1 MSTADDIVKADD
13 GGIDRRTLLR
23 YAATTAASV
32 AAGGLLQACGS
43 SASSGGGAGAAA
55 AAAAPTVK
63 PAVDGDLSWYTWEQY
78 VPPKVVKAFEKEYGV
93 KVKQTF
99 FASSQESLH
108 KVAAGVP
115 YDLITTS
122 STFMEQFAG
131 GKLLQSFDPGDL
143 KNWSELA
150 PYFEAPWYDHDK
162 YRYTIPY
169 GYGPTGIMYRK
180 DKVGEVAGDW
190 NEMWNHPEAKG
201 HIYLLSSQG
210 DTLGM
215 SLVRN
220 GADCNSAKPD
230 EVAKAADELLKLK
243 PSVASL
249 TTDLTPPVARG
260 DAWLMEGWATPVYL
274 GVTQSKNADNI
285 GFVTPKAGPMIACDT
300 LSISRKAKSPGTAL
314 LFMDWLLKPENNA
327 QLGAFTILRTGAKA
341 GNEAFSTAIKKYPIF
356 DFADDLLTPASNWKR
371 APTGAR
377 AQLWNQQWARVSA

>member
-1 MSTADDIVKADD
+1 MSTADDKAMAGDG

-23 YAATTAASV
+23 YAAASAATV

-43 SASSGGGAGAAA
+43 ASSATRSGAAPK
-55 AAAAPTVK
+55 PTVK
-63 PAVDGDLSWYTWEQY
+63 PVADGDLSWYTWEEY

-93 KVKQTF
+93 KVRQTF

-131 GKLLQSFDPGDL
+131 GNLLQTFDPGAL
-143 KNWSELA
+143 RNWGELA
-150 PYFEAPWYDHDK
+150 TYFESPWYDHDRF
-162 YRYTIPY
+162 RYSIPY

-180 DKVGEVAGDW
+180 DKVGEVSGDW
-190 NEMWNHPEAKG
+190 HELWNHPEAKG

-220 GADCNSAKPD
+220 GADCNSSDPG

-243 PSVASL
+243 PLVASL

-274 GVTQSKNADNI
+274 GVTQSKHADQI

-300 LSISRKAKSPGTAL
+300 LSISRKAKAPGTAL
-314 LFMDWLLKPENNA
+314 LFIDWMLKPENNA
-327 QLGAFTILRTGAKA
+327 QLGAFTVLRTGAKA
-341 GNEAFSTAIKKYPIF
+341 GDEAFADAIRKYPIF
-356 DFADDLLTPASNWKR
+356 DFSDDLLVPAENWKR

>member
-1 MSTADDIVKADD
+1 MSTADEKSMT
-13 GGIDRRTLLR
+13 GGGMNRRALLR
-23 YAATTAASV
+23 YAAAGAASV
-32 AAGGLLQACGS
+32 AAGGVLQACGS
-43 SASSGGGAGAAA
+43 SSSGSGGKAGP
-55 AAAAPTVK
+55 APKPSVK
-63 PAVDGDLSWYTWEQY
+63 PVADGDLSWYTWEEY

-131 GKLLQSFDPGDL
+131 GGLLQTFDPGTL
-143 KNWSELA
+143 KNWGELA
-150 PYFEAPWYDHDK
+150 TYFESPWYDHGQF
-162 YRYTIPY
+162 RYSMPY

-180 DKVGEVAGDW
+180 SKVGEITADW
-190 NEMWNHPEAKG
+190 HEMWNHPEAKG

-220 GADCNSAKPD
+220 GADANSANPG
-230 EVAKAADELLKLK
+230 EVTKAADELLKLK
-243 PSVASL
+243 PLVASF

-260 DAWLMEGWATPVYL
+260 DAWLMEGWATPVYI
-274 GVTQSKNADNI
+274 GVTQSKNADDI
-285 GFVTPKAGPMIACDT
+285 GFVTPSNGPMMACDT
-300 LSISRKAKSPGTAL
+300 LSISKKAKAPGTAL

-327 QLGAFTILRTGAKA
+327 QLGAFTVLRTGAKG
-341 GNEAFSTAIKKYPIF
+341 GNEAFATATKKYPIF
-356 DFADDLLTPASNWKR
+356 DFSDDLLIPAKNWKR

-377 AQLWNQQWARVSA
+377 FQLWNQQWSRVSA